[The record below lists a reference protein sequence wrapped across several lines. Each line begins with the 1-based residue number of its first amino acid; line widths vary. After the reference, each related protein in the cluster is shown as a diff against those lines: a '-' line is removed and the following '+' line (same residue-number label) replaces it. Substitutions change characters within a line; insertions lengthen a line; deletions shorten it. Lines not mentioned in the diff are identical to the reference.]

1 MSVTVRRALAQALL
15 PAAILPVLLL
25 GPGLA
30 RAPWKLW
37 RQLSA
42 EVQRLTENDGGAADR
57 GTVRPVAHAA
67 TRGTARP
74 AARDV
79 TRRTA
84 RPDAHT
90 AAMGTARPVGHRA
103 AGGRP

>member
-1 MSVTVRRALAQALL
+1 VSATVRRTLAQALL

-25 GPGLA
+25 GPGLV

-57 GTVRPVAHAA
+57 GTVRPVAHAVI
-67 TRGTARP
+67 RGTARP
-74 AARDV
+74 AAREV
-79 TRRTA
+79 GHRTA
-84 RPDAHT
+84 RPHAHT
-90 AAMGTARPVGHRA
+90 AAMGTARPAGHG